1 MSFPHDDKAWAD
13 TADFLRA
20 RLAPAERMVAPDP
33 FRFAFPSAIRFSQT
47 RGEPPKGFDWV
58 VVHKGE
64 LSRVPRPFLLALA
77 TATVPVF
84 ANEVF
89 VVFSAAPPGDLTDL
103 TESDHVRALMAGVE
117 ALPPDLAPAPASFAG
132 GGAVTSVRVPSGE
145 AAAPVVRAPR
155 SPRPAREPGEAP
167 PRPWLAAA
175 NASGGVPGMLRER
188 AFQEELD
195 RLVADYFGDG
205 AGLSVLDIG
214 CGGGRLA
221 PALTAAVQLVGVDI
235 AAAPLARARARHATL
250 PGFAFARMDAARLG
264 FPEASFDAALMLD
277 TLDALPDPAAAL
289 AEAARVLARGGRLMV
304 TATNKDSLPLRA
316 LRRLALT
323 VPAGGVSVQELAGM
337 LRAAGL
343 TPTRMD
349 GIFLSLGW
357 AMPGAGG
364 ALGPLEEDPE
374 FVEAARVLGRRCGPD
389 HALAICMMA
398 RKG

>member
-20 RLAPAERMVAPDP
+20 RLGAADRMVAPDP
-33 FRFAFPSAIRFSQT
+33 FRFAFPRAIRFSQT
-47 RGEPPKGFDWV
+47 RGEGPKGFDWV

-64 LSRVPRPFLLALA
+64 LTRVPRPFLLGLA
-77 TATVPVF
+77 TAAVPVF

-89 VVFSAAPPGDLTDL
+89 VVFSAAPPGDLADL
-103 TESDHVRALMAGVE
+103 TESDHVRAFMMGVE
-117 ALPPDLAPAPASFAG
+117 ALPADIAPAAPAFSAG
-132 GGAVTSVRVPSGE
+132 GGAVTAVRLPSGE
-145 AAAPVVRAPR
+145 ATAPVVRAPR
-155 SPRPAREPGEAP
+155 VPRPAREAGEAP
-167 PRPWLAAA
+167 PRPWLAS
-175 NASGGVPGMLRER
+175 SGIPGTARER

-195 RLVADYFGDG
+195 RLVADYLGDG
-205 AGLSVLDIG
+205 EGLSVLDIG

-221 PALTAAVQLVGVDI
+221 PVLTAASQVVGVDI
-235 AAAPLARARARHATL
+235 AAAPLARARARHANL
-250 PGFAFARMDAARLG
+250 PGHAFARMDAARLG

-277 TLDALPDPAAAL
+277 MLDGLSDPATAL

-304 TATNKDSLPLRA
+304 TATNKESLPLRA
-316 LRRLALT
+316 LRRLALP
-323 VPAGGVSVQELAGM
+323 VPQGGVSVQELAGM

-364 ALGPLEEDPE
+364 VLGPLEEDPE

>member
-20 RLAPAERMVAPDP
+20 RLDATDRMVAPDP
-33 FRFAFPSAIRFSQT
+33 FRFAFPRAIRFSQT
-47 RGEPPKGFDWV
+47 RGEAPKGFDWV

-64 LSRVPRPFLLALA
+64 LARIPRPFLLALA

-89 VVFSAAPPGDLTDL
+89 VVFSAAPPGDLIDL
-103 TESDHVRALMAGVE
+103 TESDHVRAFMAGVE
-117 ALPPDLAPAPASFAG
+117 ALPPDLTPGPASFAG

-167 PRPWLAAA
+167 PRPWLAA
-175 NASGGVPGMLRER
+175 GGVPGTLRER

-221 PALTAAVQLVGVDI
+221 PVLTAATQLVGVDI
-235 AAAPLARARARHATL
+235 AAAPLARARARHATV
-250 PGFAFARMDAARLG
+250 PGCAFARMDAARLG

-277 TLDALPDPAAAL
+277 MLDALPDPAAAL

-316 LRRLALT
+316 LRRLALP
-323 VPAGGVSVQELAGM
+323 VPTSGVSVQELAGM

-343 TPTRMD
+343 APTRMD

-357 AMPGAGG
+357 AMPGAGS